1 MAFIIPESKG
11 SPADQKARGLWERDW
26 PYTIV
31 ACVSRDWLQPT
42 YFQATAGADGQGFT
56 GSWTQPGDNFVKKS
70 DTSNVRD

>member
-1 MAFIIPESKG
+1 MAFIIPKSKG
-11 SPADQKARGLWERDW
+11 SPAHQKARELWERDW

-56 GSWTQPGDNFVKKS
+56 GSWTQPGDNFVTKATLLK
-70 DTSNVRD
+70 